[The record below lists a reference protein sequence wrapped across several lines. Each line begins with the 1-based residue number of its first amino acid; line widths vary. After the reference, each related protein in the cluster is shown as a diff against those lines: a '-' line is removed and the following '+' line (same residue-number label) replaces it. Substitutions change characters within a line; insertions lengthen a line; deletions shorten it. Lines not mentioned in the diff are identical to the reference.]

1 MPWMDQVGNLLKQYP
16 GGAAAA
22 AAPAQDVNAHFDQ
35 VAAAAPAGTLA
46 AGLAAAFHSDQ
57 TPAFGNMLSGLFANS
72 TGEQKA
78 GLLNQLMANVTPA
91 MLSSIAGGGALA
103 GLLKSGGQIT
113 PEQAQQ
119 VSPEAVQQIA
129 AQAKAA
135 NPSIVDTVSN
145 FYAQHTTLCKTL
157 GGAALSIC
165 LAKVAQHTNA

>member
-1 MPWMDQVGNLLKQYP
+1 MDQVGSLLKQYT

-22 AAPAQDVNAHFDQ
+22 AAPAPDVNAHFDQ

-91 MLSSIAGGGALA
+91 MLSSIVGGGALA

-135 NPSIVDTVSN
+135 NPSIVDSVSS

>member
-1 MPWMDQVGNLLKQYP
+1 MPWMDQVGNLLKQYT

-22 AAPAQDVNAHFDQ
+22 AAPAPDVNAHFDQ

-135 NPSIVDTVSN
+135 NPSIVDSVSN

>member
-1 MPWMDQVGNLLKQYP
+1 
-16 GGAAAA
+16 
-22 AAPAQDVNAHFDQ
+22 
-35 VAAAAPAGTLA
+35 
-46 AGLAAAFHSDQ
+46 LAAAFHSDQ

-135 NPSIVDTVSN
+135 NPSIVDSVSN

>member
-1 MPWMDQVGNLLKQYP
+1 MPWMDQVGNLLKQYT

-22 AAPAQDVNAHFDQ
+22 AAPAPDVNAHFDQ

-119 VSPEAVQQIA
+119 VSPQAVQEIA
-129 AQAKAA
+129 AQAKQA

-165 LAKVAQHTNA
+165 LAKVAQRTQA